1 MVVQIVNSCTF
12 VPFWQVIEGIEDMY
26 FSEDGDVSEVELLV
40 WCIICGQRV
49 IAILPDC
56 VWGTKVVA
64 IVVVCLAYVTN
75 AHILYCLQI
84 SCIKYLH
91 EYFC

>member
-1 MVVQIVNSCTF
+1 MCQTSWLCVCFCYLSVLNVNVVVQIVNSCTF

-26 FSEDGDVSEVELLV
+26 FSEDGDVAEVELLV

-49 IAILPDC
+49 IGILPDC

-64 IVVVCLAYVTN
+64 IVACV
-75 AHILYCLQI
+75 
-84 SCIKYLH
+84 
-91 EYFC
+91 